1 MTKRYTFNI
10 RVFNEDGTYEDTQVV
25 VRAEN
30 ELEADMKVDVE
41 ADRITCVSGCG
52 YDFWMIKK

>member
-10 RVFNEDGTYEDTQVV
+10 RVFNEDETYEDTQVV

-30 ELEADMKVDVE
+30 ELEADMKVDDE
-41 ADRITCVSGCG
+41 AYRITHGGENG
-52 YDFWMIKK
+52 YDFWVIKK